1 MDSWKKRWI
10 QELDGKIPKLSEEV
24 RNAPIYASA
33 EEQPTKKRFSFRD
46 WVLAHKRRFY
56 GVIATA
62 SAAVATLTIVL
73 PIALQSTPGTSSSGE
88 SGVLPI
94 VNTASVM
101 LLEINPK
108 AVFSV
113 DKEGVVTDVVALNQD
128 ADVIISDTA
137 RTAEME
143 GKTAQQAMQTFVDY
157 AAKLGYLNLNAQSAI
172 RVTEYEN
179 ETASVQVTDIG
190 ASLETYFKTMGAQIV
205 VVQDTLSGEEFC
217 QRAGIE
223 NSDQGTDG
231 VAQSLSALPALYSER
246 EAVEQSP
253 TDASGWGE
261 LFNQTLSIKDFFKW
275 IWSIKDIISNGFD
288 LELLPGLSSDPQTFE
303 EYMSKMQVY
312 LTGRFAGLQ
321 AMHKNIYEDAREEI
335 SDSDYQAYL
344 DGLIEEHGSLSAYW
358 ESLQK

>member
-1 MDSWKKRWI
+1 MTSWKKRWI
-10 QELDGKIPKLSEEV
+10 QELDEKIPALSEEV
-24 RNAPIYASA
+24 KNAPIYASSEQTEKKSFSLRAWIA
-33 EEQPTKKRFSFRD
+33 EHRRQFRGI
-46 WVLAHKRRFY
+46 VAS
-56 GVIATA
+56 ATA
-62 SAAVATLTIVL
+62 AVVTLA
-73 PIALQSTPGTSSSGE
+73 IALPVAFHLIPGASSSEGTGTPPPVE
-88 SGVLPI
+88 
-94 VNTASVM
+94 NTASVM

-113 DKEGVVTDVVALNQD
+113 DKNGVVADVVALNQD

-246 EAVEQSP
+246 EAEQTNPSDEGEWKDLYDQKITADDVWNWISSWVENGFNAADIWALFNSP
-253 TDASGWGE
+253 TS
-261 LFNQTLSIKDFFKW
+261 L
-275 IWSIKDIISNGFD
+275 
-288 LELLPGLSSDPQTFE
+288 E
-303 EYMSKMQVY
+303 EYMTKMQVY
-312 LTGRFAGLQ
+312 FAGRFEELQ
-321 AMHKNIYEDAREEI
+321 AEYKNIYEDTREEI

-344 DGLIEEHGSLSAYW
+344 DGLIEEYGSLSEYW